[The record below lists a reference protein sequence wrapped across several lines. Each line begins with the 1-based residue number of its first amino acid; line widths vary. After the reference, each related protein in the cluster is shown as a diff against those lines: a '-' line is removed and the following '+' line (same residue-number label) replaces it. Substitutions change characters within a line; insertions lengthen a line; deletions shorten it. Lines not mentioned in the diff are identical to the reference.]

1 MDAIV
6 SQLQNIIQTDWV
18 IKLIL
23 SVGIALVAFI
33 ADRIVSRFL
42 SRKFCRDHHIVP
54 EGSIFITIARAFIW
68 AVAFCAILNKAFGI
82 DVTAVVMALGVG
94 GIALSL
100 GFQDTLSNFIGGLQV
115 SLMKIIK
122 PGDTIRIGTN
132 CGKVKDITWRHTTI
146 INELGEVVIIPNS
159 IINTSALTQLPPQ
172 EEAPK

>member
-1 MDAIV
+1 MDVIV
-6 SQLQNIIQTDWV
+6 AQLQNIFQLDWV
-18 IKLIL
+18 VKLIL
-23 SVGIALVAFI
+23 SIGIALVAFI

-42 SRKFCRDHHIVP
+42 SRKFRRNHHIVP
-54 EGSIFITIARAFIW
+54 EGSIFISIARTFIW
-68 AVAFCAILNKAFGI
+68 AVAFCTILSKAFGI

-100 GFQDTLSNFIGGLQV
+100 GFQDTLSNLVGGLQV

-146 INELGEVVIIPNS
+146 INELGETIIIPNS
-159 IINTSALTQLPPQ
+159 IINTSALAQLPPL
-172 EEAPK
+172 EEVPK